1 MCMSS
6 SGGSVVEVAEAL
18 KPGDGVPTGN
28 GGFMEAEW
36 VTPGMM
42 GDVVSVGLLVLCCG
56 CKQKRPGG
64 LQL

>member
-1 MCMSS
+1 M
-6 SGGSVVEVAEAL
+6 VEVAEAL